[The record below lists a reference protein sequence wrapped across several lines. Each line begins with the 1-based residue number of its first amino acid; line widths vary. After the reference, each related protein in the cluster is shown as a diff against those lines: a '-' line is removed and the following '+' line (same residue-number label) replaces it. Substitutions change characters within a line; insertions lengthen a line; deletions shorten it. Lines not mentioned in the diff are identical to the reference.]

1 MSRVTKMQVFRSIRL
16 LHAAIAIVI
25 AGVLTACSSSFVVEA
40 NFPRPLVEP
49 LPVSGELVIT
59 EEFSNYVFV
68 EDTATRDDLEVDISS
83 AQVELFQTITDH
95 IFSGSE
101 TPEDQLIIT
110 PALVDFQYAIPR
122 ETRAEVYEIWLKYR
136 VQVMS
141 NDGEA
146 IADWLITGYGKT
158 PTAFMK
164 TRQESIELAT
174 TIALRDVGSQLS
186 IGFGRQPD
194 IKAWLDSRMEEQI

>member
-1 MSRVTKMQVFRSIRL
+1 MSVTVMKTFRSIRL
-16 LHAAIAIVI
+16 FYIAIVI
-25 AGVLTACSSSFVVEA
+25 VLVSALTACSSNYVVDA

-59 EEFSNYVFV
+59 EEFQNYVFV
-68 EDTATRDDLEVDISS
+68 EDTETRDDLEVDISS
-83 AQVELFQTITDH
+83 AQVELFQTITEH
-95 IFSGSE
+95 IFGGSE
-101 TPEDQLIIT
+101 APEDQLIIT

-141 NDGEA
+141 SNGEA

-164 TRQESIELAT
+164 TRQDSIELAT

-186 IGFGRQPD
+186 IGFSRQPD
-194 IKAWLDSRMEEQI
+194 IRAWLDRREEQI

>member
-1 MSRVTKMQVFRSIRL
+1 MMTDFRSIRL
-16 LHAAIAIVI
+16 ICAAMAIALPVF
-25 AGVLTACSSSFVVEA
+25 LTSCSSSFVVEA
-40 NFPRPLVEP
+40 NFPRPLVDP
-49 LPVSGELVIT
+49 LPVAGELVLT
-59 EEFSNYVFV
+59 EEFSNYVFI
-68 EDTATRDDLEVDISS
+68 EDTETRDDLEVDISS
-83 AQVELFQTITDH
+83 AQVELFQTITSH
-95 IFSGSE
+95 IFGGSE
-101 TPEDQLIIT
+101 IPENQLIIT

-136 VQVMS
+136 VQVTS
-141 NDGEA
+141 NDGEP

-164 TRQESIELAT
+164 TRQESIKLAT

-194 IKAWLDSRMEEQI
+194 IKAWLDRREEQS

>member
-1 MSRVTKMQVFRSIRL
+1 M
-16 LHAAIAIVI
+16 AITFAL
-25 AGVLTACSSSFVVEA
+25 AGILTACSSSFVVDA
-40 NFPRPLVEP
+40 QFPKPLIEP

-59 EEFSNYVFV
+59 EEFKNYVFV

-83 AQVELFQTITDH
+83 AQVALFQTITEH
-95 IFSGSE
+95 IFGGSE
-101 TPEDQLIIT
+101 LSEDQLIVT
-110 PALVDFQYAIPR
+110 PSIVDFQYAIPR

-136 VQVMS
+136 VQVTSS
-141 NDGEA
+141 NGDD

-164 TRQESIELAT
+164 TRQESIKLAT

-186 IGFGRQPD
+186 IGFSRQPD
-194 IKAWLDSRMEEQI
+194 IRAWLDRREEQI